1 MLAELP
7 PDHDLSHLRAALPYV
22 RNWQRAVDVGA
33 HQGIW
38 TRELRKH
45 FAAVES
51 FEPVPANFWHLPEL
65 DHGEEHRVYPY
76 GIGARQEK
84 ARFAAGTENTGQWH
98 IDAEGEVQAQIYPL
112 DWFHFNQVGLL
123 KFDVE
128 GYELFAL
135 QGAVETIETWKP
147 VVIIEVNGLHQRY
160 AVKDGAAELWLMQR
174 GYKLREHIG
183 RDLVWSV

>member
-1 MLAELP
+1 M
-7 PDHDLSHLRAALPYV
+7 
-22 RNWQRAVDVGA
+22 N
-33 HQGIW
+33 
-38 TRELRKH
+38 
-45 FAAVES
+45 
-51 FEPVPANFWHLPEL
+51 
-65 DHGEEHRVYPY
+65 HRV
-76 GIGARQEK
+76 
-84 ARFAAGTENTGQWH
+84 
-98 IDAEGEVQAQIYPL
+98 EVEAQIYSL
-112 DWFHFNQVGLL
+112 DWFQFNQVGLL

-160 AVKDGAAELWLMQR
+160 AVKDGAAELWLIQR